1 MLPRREHDR
10 RGDPPLGGRR
20 WILDPADY
28 GVHAPLD
35 AIRGGD
41 ATVNAAKIREL
52 LGGEHGPF
60 RDIVVLNAGAAL
72 IVGGKCADLKEGA
85 ARAARAIDDGSAAR
99 ALDKLVA
106 VTNETA

>member
-1 MLPRREHDR
+1 MRACRR
-10 RGDPPLGGRR
+10 RR
-20 WILDPADY
+20 WRTSRA
-28 GVHAPLD
+28 
-35 AIRGGD
+35 
-41 ATVNAAKIREL
+41 ATPRSTRRRSASCSA
-52 LGGEHGPF
+52 GEHGPF

-106 VTNETA
+106 VTNETV